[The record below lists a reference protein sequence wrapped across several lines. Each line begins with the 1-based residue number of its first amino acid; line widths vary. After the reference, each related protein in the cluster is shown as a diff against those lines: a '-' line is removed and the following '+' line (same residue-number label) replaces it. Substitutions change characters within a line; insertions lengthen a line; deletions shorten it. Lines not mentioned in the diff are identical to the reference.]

1 MKKPAGLN
9 SARLERG
16 IVWDCGP
23 SRKALK
29 ELNPAKEAIPGVPP
43 IRYASSMNNEA
54 PLIRLVELEA
64 FIHDVAT
71 RMPFRYG
78 IACMTAAPALH
89 LRLTI
94 EDSSGRTARGVAADG
109 LPPRW
114 FDKDPEKSLR
124 QNVEDQVCAM
134 TIARDIYLEQGRT
147 PATAAAHWQAALP
160 QVYENCAEKG
170 LNALTSA
177 FGSSFFERAMLDALA
192 RLCGLSFFE
201 LLKNDLTGL
210 ETSSIIPDRP
220 LERLYCRHTVGLGDP
235 VRTADI
241 AEEDRLDDGLPQ
253 SLEECIAEYG
263 LHYFKVKVCGEDET
277 DLERITQLTG
287 LFEEHC
293 TRGYSITLDG
303 NEQYKD
309 PRQLIELLKKLEED
323 PSTRRF
329 CEQVLFIE
337 QPLSRETALSADAER
352 GLREL
357 AALRPI
363 VIDESDDSLD
373 SFRRA
378 TELGY
383 SGTSHKNCKG
393 IFKSLLNRR
402 LVCELNHEA
411 GRELYFQSAED
422 LANLPVIPLQQDLT
436 AVAALGI
443 PHVERNGHHYFRG
456 LGHLPAAEAKA
467 ALEAHPDL
475 YEPFDNSVRLLVQN
489 GALELGSLQCVG
501 FGYGCELS
509 LEERQRLEDWTC
521 SM

>member
-1 MKKPAGLN
+1 MGL
-9 SARLERG
+9 
-16 IVWDCGP
+16 
-23 SRKALK
+23 
-29 ELNPAKEAIPGVPP
+29 
-43 IRYASSMNNEA
+43 IRYASSMNTDA
-54 PLIRLVELEA
+54 PLFRLIELEA
-64 FIHDVAT
+64 FIHDVDT

-114 FDKDPEKSLR
+114 FDKDPEKSLQ
-124 QNVEDQVCAM
+124 QNVEDQVSAM
-134 TIARDIYLEQGRT
+134 TIARDIYLEQGHGA
-147 PATAAAHWQAALP
+147 ATASDHWQAALP
-160 QVYENCAEKG
+160 RVYENCAAQG

-201 LLKNDLTGL
+201 LLKKNLTGL
-210 ETSSIIPDRP
+210 ETSSILADRP

-241 AEEDRLDDGLPQ
+241 AEADRLADGLPQ
-253 SLEECIAEYG
+253 SLEECISEYG

-277 DLERITQLTG
+277 DLERIAQLTA
-287 LFEEHC
+287 LFEERC
-293 TRGYSITLDG
+293 TGGYTITLDG

-309 PRQLIELLKKLEED
+309 PRQLIELLKKLKAA
-323 PSTRRF
+323 PTTRPF
-329 CEQVLFIE
+329 CERVLFIE
-337 QPLSRETALSADAER
+337 QPLSRETALSGDVEE

-357 AALRPI
+357 AAIRPI
-363 VIDESDDSLD
+363 VLDESDDSLD
-373 SFRRA
+373 SFSRA
-378 TELGY
+378 AELGY

-402 LVCELNHEA
+402 LVCQLNGEA
-411 GRELYFQSAED
+411 GENLYFQSAED

-456 LGHLPAAEAKA
+456 LSHLPAAEARA

-475 YEPFDNSVRLLVQN
+475 YEPFDSSARLRVQN
-489 GALELGSLQCVG
+489 GALEVGSLQCVG
-501 FGYGCELS
+501 FGYGCELK
-509 LEERQRLEDWTC
+509 LEGRQRLEDWTC

>member
-1 MKKPAGLN
+1 MGL
-9 SARLERG
+9 
-16 IVWDCGP
+16 
-23 SRKALK
+23 
-29 ELNPAKEAIPGVPP
+29 
-43 IRYASSMNNEA
+43 IRYASSMNTDA
-54 PLIRLVELEA
+54 PLFRLVELEA

-124 QNVEDQVCAM
+124 QNVEDQVSAM
-134 TIARDIYLEQGRT
+134 TIARDIYLEQGHGA
-147 PATAAAHWQAALP
+147 ATASDHWQAALP
-160 QVYENCAEKG
+160 RVYENCAAQG

-201 LLKNDLTGL
+201 LLKKNLTGL
-210 ETSSIIPDRP
+210 ETSSILADRP

-241 AEEDRLDDGLPQ
+241 AEADRLADGLPQ
-253 SLEECIAEYG
+253 SLEECISEYG

-277 DLERITQLTG
+277 DLERIAQLTA
-287 LFEEHC
+287 LFEERC
-293 TRGYSITLDG
+293 TGGYTITLDG

-309 PRQLIELLKKLEED
+309 PRQLIELLKKLKAA
-323 PSTRRF
+323 PTTRPF
-329 CEQVLFIE
+329 CERVLFIE
-337 QPLSRETALSADAER
+337 QPLSRETALSGDVEEE
-352 GLREL
+352 LREL
-357 AALRPI
+357 AAIRPI
-363 VIDESDDSLD
+363 VLDESDDSLD
-373 SFRRA
+373 SFSRA
-378 TELGY
+378 AELGY

-402 LVCELNHEA
+402 LVCQLNGEA
-411 GRELYFQSAED
+411 GEDLYFQSAED

-456 LGHLPAAEAKA
+456 LSHLPAAEARA

-475 YEPFDNSVRLLVQN
+475 YEPFDSSARLRVQN
-489 GALELGSLQCVG
+489 GALEVGSLQCVG
-501 FGYGCELS
+501 FGYGCELK
-509 LEERQRLEDWTC
+509 LEGRQRLEDWTC

>member
-1 MKKPAGLN
+1 
-9 SARLERG
+9 
-16 IVWDCGP
+16 
-23 SRKALK
+23 
-29 ELNPAKEAIPGVPP
+29 
-43 IRYASSMNNEA
+43 MNTDA
-54 PLIRLVELEA
+54 PLFRLVELEA

-124 QNVEDQVCAM
+124 QNVEDQVSAM
-134 TIARDIYLEQGRT
+134 TIARDIYLEQGHGA
-147 PATAAAHWQAALP
+147 ATASDHWQAALP
-160 QVYENCAEKG
+160 RVYENCAAQG

-201 LLKNDLTGL
+201 LLKKNLTGL
-210 ETSSIIPDRP
+210 ETSSILADRP

-241 AEEDRLDDGLPQ
+241 AEADRLADGLPQ
-253 SLEECIAEYG
+253 SLEECISEYG

-277 DLERITQLTG
+277 DLERIAQLTA
-287 LFEEHC
+287 LFEERC
-293 TRGYSITLDG
+293 TGGYTITLDG

-309 PRQLIELLKKLEED
+309 PRQLIELLKKLKAA
-323 PSTRRF
+323 PTTRPF
-329 CEQVLFIE
+329 CERVLFIE
-337 QPLSRETALSADAER
+337 QPLSRETALSGDVEE

-357 AALRPI
+357 AAIRPI
-363 VIDESDDSLD
+363 VLDESDDSLD
-373 SFRRA
+373 SFSRA
-378 TELGY
+378 AELGY

-402 LVCELNHEA
+402 LVCQLNGEA
-411 GRELYFQSAED
+411 GEDLYFQSAED

-456 LGHLPAAEAKA
+456 LSHLPAAEARA

-475 YEPFDNSVRLLVQN
+475 YEPFDSSARLRVQN
-489 GALELGSLQCVG
+489 GALEVGSLQCVG
-501 FGYGCELS
+501 FGYGCELK
-509 LEERQRLEDWTC
+509 LEGRQRLEDWTC